1 MSFADT
7 SEENKIDPRVQEQDS
22 CALTIEKDYF
32 TKQTYICEYELML
45 SLPTDRSIV
54 LEGDSF
60 KFGDNTNLLSMKA
73 KTSLIK
79 FNIIFSPQTPG
90 KHQLTLY
97 VAEKKKA
104 LKVDLIKRTL
114 TVKSPPSVKGIV
126 EKSLPEIMKLGQK
139 TEVIFLFKNE
149 GSYSITEINID
160 IKHSNF

>member
-1 MSFADT
+1 MAFTDT
-7 SEENKIDPRVQEQDS
+7 SEENKIDPRLQEQDS

-32 TKQTYICEYELML
+32 TKQTYISKYELKL

-60 KFGDNTNLLSMKA
+60 KFGDNTNLLLMRS
-73 KTSLIK
+73 KTQSKK
-79 FNIIFSPQTPG
+79 FSIIFSPQTPG
-90 KHQLTLY
+90 NHQLTLY
-97 VAEKKKA
+97 VAA
-104 LKVDLIKRTL
+104 RNRGLKVDLIKRTL

-126 EKSLPEIMKLGQK
+126 KKSLPELMKLGQK